1 MYHLQ
6 LFIFFF
12 FFFFFFF
19 NDTATTEIYTLSL
32 HDALPI
38 YGEWIILIDVHAGLR
53 RALAVEKS
61 AVAKIGDDNRLQ
73 EIKILRR
80 LRSFQLFDTFLL
92 KNEQGRLEERDN
104 RAKLQCLPFY
114 IEGNRQ
120 GADLRRGEEN
130 LQVLDA
136 IANQNCNGIAL
147 AHAQGEQAVSK
158 LVYPRIQFAV
168 GDV

>member
-1 MYHLQ
+1 
-6 LFIFFF
+6 
-12 FFFFFFF
+12 
-19 NDTATTEIYTLSL
+19 
-32 HDALPI
+32 
-38 YGEWIILIDVHAGLR
+38 VHAGLR

-92 KNEQGRLEERDN
+92 KNEQGRLEKRDN
-104 RAKLQCLPFY
+104 RAQLQCLPFY

-130 LQVLDA
+130 LQMLDA
-136 IANQNCNGIAL
+136 IANQNRNGISF

-158 LVYPRIQFAV
+158 LVYPSIQFAV
-168 GDV
+168 GDLSKAILGGDLDWQLVGVAAQAVAHQQGDFGSHRWIIRSRVQKFKVQR